1 VVLADAAGLI
11 VLSRIDAWLTPARRR
26 LIHQTIGGIAAVLVV
41 IGVAPQ
47 ATITPWVA
55 VASSALSVASMGL
68 STAKTRRADMAR
80 VYAVLAA
87 LILALAGA
95 GVIESGTAQ
104 HWTEVQASLVATVG
118 PWVAAYRTDPATPT
132 GEPQVEYIARHREG

>member
-1 VVLADAAGLI
+1 
-11 VLSRIDAWLTPARRR
+11 
-26 LIHQTIGGIAAVLVV
+26 
-41 IGVAPQ
+41 
-47 ATITPWVA
+47 
-55 VASSALSVASMGL
+55 MGL

-95 GVIESGTAQ
+95 GVIETGTAQ
-104 HWTEVQASLVATVG
+104 HWTEVLASLVAMVG

-132 GEPQVEYIARHREG
+132 GEPQVEYIARHRHDKN